1 MNTRIHKPCPEKN
14 RLLCFRRLCAELGE
28 MHDKTSHL
36 FIGALR
42 VAGDTCPLPGSFS
55 KQNHSGG
62 RKSHINR
69 KFTTYFTTT
78 SFMSEGCVCRARIGS
93 ALGCWCVCVCCCSLW
108 PGDITLICPV
118 LVSQDA
124 SAWSQPIRSQKRKRS
139 IDTSKRKKPSQ
150 ASLRNRIEEE
160 VWDLQE
166 TEGSGCGDEGSVRS
180 DSLGRAEERKG
191 HSSDWLTIGLLS
203 HSSSVLGHMDPDP
216 SPYGA
221 HLLASVTQEGL
232 KLLWRAGEWAQ
243 SHAAFTCK
251 QQFTDYSPD
260 ESRNRPWSNLSI
272 ESDTS
277 VQIANG
283 IVVLWL
289 WTILD

>member
-1 MNTRIHKPCPEKN
+1 MNTRIHKPGPEN
-14 RLLCFRRLCAELGE
+14 RTTLLQDGKALCWIRWDAQQGLV
-28 MHDKTSHL
+28 HL

-42 VAGDTCPLPGSFS
+42 DAGEMCPLPGFFS

-62 RKSHINR
+62 RKSHMNR
-69 KFTTYFTTT
+69 KFTTYFTMT
-78 SFMSEGCVCRARIGS
+78 SFMSEGCVCGAQIRQFSIGV
-93 ALGCWCVCVCCCSLW
+93 LVCVCCCSLW

-139 IDTSKRKKPSQ
+139 TDTSKRKKPSQ

-160 VWDLQE
+160 VWELQE
-166 TEGSGCGDEGSVRS
+166 TEGSDSGDEGSVRS
-180 DSLGRAEERKG
+180 DSQSRAEEQKG
-191 HSSDWLTIGLLS
+191 LGSSWLTVGFLS
-203 HSSSVLGHMDPDP
+203 HSASVLGHVDPDP

-221 HLLASVTQEGL
+221 HLLASVTQKGL
-232 KLLWRAGEWAQ
+232 KLLWCAGEWAQ

-260 ESRNRPWSNLSI
+260 ESRNRPWSTLSV
-272 ESDTS
+272 ESGTS
-277 VQIANG
+277 I
-283 IVVLWL
+283 
-289 WTILD
+289 